1 MYTIFKNESS
11 IILTDNVKF
20 STHRNFFY
28 LDKINVKEKLL
39 QIENREKNELTIYHP
54 NMELLWKEFSNLFT
68 VIEAAGG
75 IVQNRAKEILFIFRF
90 EKWDLPKG
98 KIEIG
103 EKIEEAALREV
114 EEECGIIN
122 VEIGKFCSKT
132 YHIYRD
138 EEKTDILKI
147 THWFHMKSNAL
158 NLKPQLDEAI
168 TKAEWKNKEQ
178 VEIALQNTY
187 PNVKILIEK
196 IC

>member
-11 IILTDNVKF
+11 IILTDNVIF
-20 STHRNFFY
+20 STNRNFFY

-39 QIENREKNELTIYHP
+39 QIENGEKTELTIYHP
-54 NMELLWKEFSNLFT
+54 NIEFLWNEFSNLFT
-68 VIEAAGG
+68 IIEAAGG
-75 IVQNRAKEILFIFRF
+75 LVQNPAKEILFIFRLD
-90 EKWDLPKG
+90 KWDLPKG

-114 EEECGIIN
+114 EEECGIKK
-122 VEIGKFCSKT
+122 VEIGKFCSTT
-132 YHIYRD
+132 YHIYKD
-138 EEKTDILKI
+138 EEKADILKI

-168 TKAEWKNKEQ
+168 TKAEWKNEEQ

-196 IC
+196 FC